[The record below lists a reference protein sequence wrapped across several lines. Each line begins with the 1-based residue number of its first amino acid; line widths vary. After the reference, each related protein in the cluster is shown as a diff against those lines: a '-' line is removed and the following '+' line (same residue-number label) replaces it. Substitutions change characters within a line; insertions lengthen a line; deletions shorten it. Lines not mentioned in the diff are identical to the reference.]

1 MPHNGNLDIR
11 TAVTAESHSKTRSLL
26 GEFSYEMKKGNH
38 PTPNEHDSPISP
50 SPDPMGGIVLELTE
64 NVFGRVL
71 RGLLPRPRLGES
83 KLNPVR
89 TAEPWTR
96 RRSPDIDST
105 NPDPQTA
112 QAPVGPCH
120 GKVAEQRLGAGVERR
135 IAIRFWR
142 CSYRCCTFAKEPS
155 SLAQNATDI
164 FPHNPAVPKAGLP
177 GNPRSAPA
185 SANTSWSH
193 GRRRRKNKKREHR
206 EATLVARLRL
216 KSAPSWLSCHAA
228 AFRAH
233 VPSSRRV

>member
-1 MPHNGNLDIR
+1 
-11 TAVTAESHSKTRSLL
+11 
-26 GEFSYEMKKGNH
+26 
-38 PTPNEHDSPISP
+38 
-50 SPDPMGGIVLELTE
+50 MGGIVLELTE

-135 IAIRFWR
+135 IAIRF
-142 CSYRCCTFAKEPS
+142 
-155 SLAQNATDI
+155 LAVLLPLLYLREKSHPAWLRMLPI
-164 FPHNPAVPKAGLP
+164 FFLITPQFPKRDFRVTHDPLQHPQIRVGRTAVGGGKTR
-177 GNPRSAPA
+177 NA
-185 SANTSWSH
+185 SAGKQLLWPGCS
-193 GRRRRKNKKREHR
+193 
-206 EATLVARLRL
+206 
-216 KSAPSWLSCHAA
+216 
-228 AFRAH
+228 
-233 VPSSRRV
+233 